1 MTRLEWCEPVIYSSG
16 ITLHFSIIPLLKSET
31 INSWARITVSL
42 SRMGGERSERPGQR
56 YERGLG
62 IGSPQDF
69 FVAQLDDE
77 KLFNK
82 STRFSALS
90 SFRRGTKECAIR
102 GAAVVGRGE

>member
-1 MTRLEWCEPVIYSSG
+1 MRGPASG
-16 ITLHFSIIPLLKSET
+16 MK
-31 INSWARITVSL
+31 
-42 SRMGGERSERPGQR
+42 
-56 YERGLG
+56 RGLG

-90 SFRRGTKECAIR
+90 SFRRGAKECAIR

>member
-1 MTRLEWCEPVIYSSG
+1 M
-16 ITLHFSIIPLLKSET
+16 K
-31 INSWARITVSL
+31 
-42 SRMGGERSERPGQR
+42 
-56 YERGLG
+56 RGLG

-90 SFRRGTKECAIR
+90 SFRRGAKECAIR